1 MTKHQR
7 SPYIDR
13 RLLKLVRRV
22 DTVELAQSIRDDL
35 NTVVRALTLV
45 KVLQI
50 DLEQAEAKIKQLEK
64 ERLDRFFPTP

>member
-50 DLEQAEAKIKQLEK
+50 DLERAEAKIKQLEK

>member
-1 MTKHQR
+1 MITHQR
-7 SPYIDR
+7 SAYIDR

-45 KVLQI
+45 KELQI
-50 DLEQAEAKIKQLEK
+50 DLEQAKAKIKQLEK
-64 ERLDRFFPTP
+64 ESA